1 MLDMNNQYTR
11 IKSRVYTMVLKSFF
25 NGTLEEDI
33 DKIPFLIIP
42 KDTDPIRC
50 CIYKERAMIRY
61 RIMAFMGVNI
71 EKDDDEMKPLS
82 EYYREIMHKSIPS
95 APVIT
100 TISTACSSCPH
111 DQYLISDACRGCLAR
126 PCYVNCPKNAISF
139 ANGKAHINAELC
151 IRCGKCMD
159 VCPFHSVLHIPV
171 PCEAACPVDAI
182 KKNNKG
188 VAIIDYTK
196 CISCGKC
203 TRSCPFGAIVERSG
217 LFSALK
223 LLQGKDKVV
232 AMIAPAIDGQFPGN
246 LGQIKQSLLQA
257 GFDEVVEVSEGA
269 NITAIKEAAEVVER
283 IEGGEDYMTTSCCPS
298 YMELVNRHLP
308 FLKEKRSTT
317 LSPMGYIAS
326 MVKEKDPT
334 CKTVFIGPCLAKRIE
349 GVRLNTVDAVITF
362 SELAALFM
370 AKNIDVREVEA
381 SDMGDTT
388 SFEDCREFAVSE
400 GVAGCVV
407 HRLQEGVT
415 LRPMYINGLDAKTF
429 RGMKIWPKRA
439 PVANLVEVMVCEGG
453 CINGPGTIVS
463 PKLALKL
470 RGGKATA
477 PAKAVR
483 S

>member
-25 NGTLEEDI
+25 RGTLEEDI

-42 KDTDPIRC
+42 KDTDPSRC

-82 EYYREIMHKSIPS
+82 EYYKEIMQKDIPA

-100 TISTACSSCPH
+100 TISTACSGCPQ

-139 ANGKAHINAELC
+139 INGKAHIHEELC
-151 IRCGKCMD
+151 VRCGKCMD
-159 VCPFHSVLHIPV
+159 VCPFHSVVHIPV
-171 PCEAACPVDAI
+171 PCEASCPVDAI

-203 TRSCPFGAIVERSG
+203 TRNCPFGAIVERSG
-217 LFSALK
+217 LFTTLK
-223 LLQGKDKVV
+223 LLKEKEKVV
-232 AMIAPAIDGQFPGN
+232 AMIAPAIDGQFPGT
-246 LGQIKQSLLQA
+246 LGQIKQSLLDV
-257 GFDEVVEVSEGA
+257 GFYDVIEVSEGA
-269 NITAIKEAAEVVER
+269 NITAIKEASELVEKL
-283 IEGGEDYMTTSCCPS
+283 EDGQDYMTTSCCPS

-308 FLKEKRSTT
+308 FLKEKRSST
-317 LSPMGYIAS
+317 LSPMGYTANI
-326 MVKEKDPT
+326 VKEKDPSL
-334 CKTVFIGPCLAKRIE
+334 KTVFIGPCLAKRIE
-349 GVRLNTVDAVITF
+349 GVRLNTVDSVITF
-362 SELAALFM
+362 NELAALFM
-370 AKNIDVREVEA
+370 AKDIDVREVD
-381 SDMGDTT
+381 STDMGDT
-388 SFEDCREFAVSE
+388 SLFEDCRDFAVSE
-400 GVAGCVV
+400 GVASCVT
-407 HRLQEGVT
+407 HRLQKGQT
-415 LRPMYINGLDAKTF
+415 IRPMYINGLDVKTF
-429 RGMKIWPKRA
+429 RGMKIWPKR
-439 PVANLVEVMVCEGG
+439 PPSANLVEVMVCEGG

-470 RGGKATA
+470 RGGKASA

-483 S
+483 N